1 MTTSTFYNRPSTG
14 PTNPQPNGL
23 LDAPLVDAL
32 ARHFNAVAT
41 LQQNILH
48 YQWRGM
54 EHGWSTLLAK
64 QAHELDLWLATIRD
78 QFAHKGISLPAP
90 QAAPA
95 PGATAEESVLVPADG
110 MALAA
115 RMMTDLEA
123 LAWDLEGILAMA
135 EQHQSVVVTDAIFG
149 LNMFYRRSAGLYR
162 QHLCSALS
170 WLNQ

>member
-1 MTTSTFYNRPSTG
+1 MTTTAYNQPSI
-14 PTNPQPNGL
+14 QPLGQQPHHL
-23 LDAPLVDAL
+23 LDAPLVEAL
-32 ARHFNAVAT
+32 VRHFNAIAT

-48 YQWRGM
+48 YQWRGL

-64 QAHELDLWLATIRD
+64 QAHDLDLWTTTIRE
-78 QFAHKGISLPAP
+78 QFANKGVFIPAAQP
-90 QAAPA
+90 AAEPDIA
-95 PGATAEESVLVPADG
+95 AEENILMPADG

-115 RMMTDLEA
+115 RMMSDLEA

-135 EQHQSVVVTDAIFG
+135 EQYQSVVVSDAIFG
-149 LNMFYRRSAGLYR
+149 LNMFYRRSSGLYR